1 MKVKKQKKSTLF
13 TESELSVGLTAD
25 RKFGD
30 DNDDTLDGSFS
41 MKKKFRFIQDNKAKE
56 NDLNVGHTHECCDF
70 WHSTLAIG

>member
-1 MKVKKQKKSTLF
+1 MF

-30 DNDDTLDGSFS
+30 DNDDTLDVSFS
-41 MKKKFRFIQDNKAKE
+41 MKKKIRFIQDNKD
-56 NDLNVGHTHECCDF
+56 DLNVGHTHECCDF